1 MHYKDW
7 CSLFNL
13 VLLYIIFRVINT
25 FDLCFSLADF
35 VSIDCGNSK
44 NYTDKNTSLLFT
56 PDDPYIDTG
65 ISYNISSS
73 YASLIVQAT
82 DLTLRSF
89 PVGNRNCY
97 TLKPAVQ
104 SRKYLVR
111 AIFFYGNYDKKYQTN
126 ETFLFDLHIGVNFW
140 RTVNISDAG
149 KAFEHEA
156 IFVAPADFV
165 SVCLVNKG
173 FGTPFISSL
182 EMRPLKS
189 TLYPLV
195 TASNFCDVSL
205 RRDFG
210 GSKITR

>member
-1 MHYKDW
+1 M
-7 CSLFNL
+7 SSF
-13 VLLYIIFRVINT
+13 F
-25 FDLCFSLADF
+25 LADF
-35 VSIDCGNSK
+35 ISIDCGNSR
-44 NYTDKNTSLLFT
+44 NYTDKNTSLIFT
-56 PDDPYIDTG
+56 SDDQYINTG
-65 ISYNISSS
+65 INYNISSS
-73 YASLIVQAT
+73 YVSQIVQAT

-97 TLKPAVQ
+97 TLKPAMQ
-104 SRKYLVR
+104 NRKYLVR
-111 AIFFYGNYDKKYQTN
+111 AFFFYGNYDGKYQTN
-126 ETFLFDLHIGVNFW
+126 ETFVFDLHIGVNFW

-149 KAFEHEA
+149 QALEHEA
-156 IFVAPADFV
+156 IFVAQADFV

-189 TLYPLV
+189 MLYPTV
-195 TASNFCDVSL
+195 TASNFYDLNL